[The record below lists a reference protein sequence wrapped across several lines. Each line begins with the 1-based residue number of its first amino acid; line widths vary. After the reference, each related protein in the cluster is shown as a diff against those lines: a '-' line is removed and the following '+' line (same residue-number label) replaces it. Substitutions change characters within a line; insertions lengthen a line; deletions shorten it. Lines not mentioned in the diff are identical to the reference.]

1 MKKKKNELWTKVFL
15 VPQPTFSEDVLL
27 GSSCPALPK
36 PQVAPG
42 EEQLAFLEACQ
53 ERGKSAIFFHK
64 GGYE

>member
-1 MKKKKNELWTKVFL
+1 MFL

-36 PQVAPG
+36 PQVAPRK
-42 EEQLAFLEACQ
+42 EQLAFLEACQ
-53 ERGKSAIFFHK
+53 ERGKSAIFLHK